1 VLSVS
6 TRFLTNSIV
15 ALAGGF
21 LVVASQAFSSS
32 TTGWLAFSIAIGT
45 LVSVATAQLDQTR
58 GRVQQAL
65 DGVLAIVSVW
75 TIIASV
81 VFHNRTLTWLSFAE
95 ALGLVAVA
103 YAGVTYGEVKHWMAA
118 KAGMEVG
125 RSESLRAA
133 A

>member
-6 TRFLTNSIV
+6 TRFLTNSII
-15 ALAGGF
+15 AIAGGF

-32 TTGWLAFSIAIGT
+32 TTGWLAFGIAIGT
-45 LVSVATAQLDQTR
+45 LVIVGVAQLDQTR
-58 GRVQQAL
+58 GHVQQAI
-65 DGVLAIVSVW
+65 DGVLASVSVW

-95 ALGLVAVA
+95 ALGLVVAA
-103 YAGVTYGEVKHWMAA
+103 YAGVTYDDVKQRLAA
-118 KAGMEVG
+118 KAATEMG